1 LAERSTTRL
10 PDGQAG
16 LAGVEAAAEASTQAL
31 PGAELA
37 CSWGR
42 RAFVLLSRLWADA
55 HLRWLVAL
63 ILVGLTLRFA
73 WVVAVNPDP
82 LDGRWDDTVFYDGSA
97 KGLAE
102 GRGYLNFEQKPTA
115 HWPIGYSGLIA
126 PLYFVFGRNILAP
139 KVLNVLLGA
148 ATVLAVYVL
157 GARLF
162 DRRVGLVA
170 AALLALFP
178 SQIFFSTLVMTEVF
192 FAALVTVVVLLVVVW
207 TLPPSPEADPPL
219 AEKVDPP
226 GRAAVSAPSAE
237 GNARPA
243 AYKLLLL
250 GLLVGYGAITRGEGA
265 MIILVVLLIWWL
277 SRSGWRPFLRRS
289 ALLLAGVMLVMG
301 PWTIRN
307 FIVFRAPVFVST
319 AVGYALWQGN
329 RADAYNP
336 HDWGFDVKFLDEFAD
351 VPYPRKEV
359 EMNNA
364 ETREAMDFIVHHP
377 GTETKLL
384 FEKVYHLYREDAT
397 GLVWIDG
404 HGGQSSIPDT
414 LEPKLATVANSYYF
428 VVLGWVA
435 LTVPFWF
442 SWRDRSRFL
451 LPLTLL
457 VLTVT
462 HLAFIP
468 EPRYHFAFIPILC
481 VLAAQG
487 VVTLWRRRSA
497 MGPTDLA
504 GRTDG

>member
-16 LAGVEAAAEASTQAL
+16 LARAEVAAEASTHAL
-31 PGAELA
+31 PGAELT

-42 RAFVLLSRLWADA
+42 QPLVLLSRLWADV

-63 ILVGLTLRFA
+63 LLVALALRIG
-73 WVVAVNPDP
+73 WVAAVNPDP

-115 HWPIGYSGLIA
+115 HWPIGYSGLVA

-139 KVLNVLLGA
+139 KALNVFLGA

-192 FAALVTVVVLLVVVW
+192 FAALLTMVVLLVVVW
-207 TLPPSPEADPPL
+207 TLPP
-219 AEKVDPP
+219 KGDPP
-226 GRAAVSAPSAE
+226 GQAAVSPPSAE

-243 AYKLLLL
+243 AYQLLLL
-250 GLLVGYGAITRGEGA
+250 GLLLGYGAITRGEGG

-277 SRSGWRPFLRRS
+277 SRSGWRPLLRRS
-289 ALLLAGVMLVMG
+289 ALLLTGVMLVMA

-319 AVGYALWQGN
+319 AIGSALWQGN

-336 HDWGFDVKFLDEFAD
+336 HDWGFEVKFLDQYAD

-359 EMNNA
+359 EVNSA
-364 ETREAMDFIVHHP
+364 ETREAMDFVVHNP
-377 GTETKLL
+377 GTEAGLL
-384 FEKVYHLYREDAT
+384 FKKLYHLYREDAT
-397 GLVWIDG
+397 GLVWIDH
-404 HGGQSSIPDT
+404 HGGQSSIPDP

-442 SWRDRSRFL
+442 SLRDRSRFL
-451 LPLTLL
+451 LPLMLL

-481 VLAAQG
+481 ILAAQG
-487 VVTLWRRRSA
+487 VVTLWRRRPA
-497 MGPTDLA
+497 MGPADLA